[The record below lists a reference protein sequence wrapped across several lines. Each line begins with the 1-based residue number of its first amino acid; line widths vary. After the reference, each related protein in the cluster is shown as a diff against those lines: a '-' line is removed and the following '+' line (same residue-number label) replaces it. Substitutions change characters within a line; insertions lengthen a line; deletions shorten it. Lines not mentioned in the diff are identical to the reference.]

1 MGVGRLGVRL
11 ERDILTVVAGA
22 GAGGRLRWTTL
33 VGGNAAAVEAVLSVG
48 LLFRFSVAAAA
59 AAAAMTGC
67 SVMLTRMRCVA
78 SYDWVLV
85 MSSTVFVVVLLLVLL
100 LCW

>member
-1 MGVGRLGVRL
+1 M
-11 ERDILTVVAGA
+11 
-22 GAGGRLRWTTL
+22 
-33 VGGNAAAVEAVLSVG
+33 GGNAAAVEAMLPVG
-48 LLFRFSVAAAA
+48 LLFKSSAAAV

>member
-1 MGVGRLGVRL
+1 M
-11 ERDILTVVAGA
+11 
-22 GAGGRLRWTTL
+22 
-33 VGGNAAAVEAVLSVG
+33 GGNAAAVEAVLSVG
-48 LLFRFSVAAAA
+48 LLFRSSAA